1 MNQNPTWKY
10 LLLLAVCVI
19 SMVYAIPNLYP
30 SNPALQI
37 TLVDTNESFT
47 GSEVENITKSLN
59 DANIEI
65 KKVETL
71 DNELMV
77 HFADTN
83 AQFAAV
89 DPVKATLG
97 KDYSVALNLA
107 PTTPAWLAGAGAE
120 PMYLGLDLRGG
131 VHFLMEVDMDAA
143 IDKAVDRYNEGFK
156 SNLREEK
163 IKYLG
168 VTRESDDSLTIKFKD
183 QANLDKGL
191 KELNRLYLH
200 QLDIEQVDAV
210 KGTALNAKIT
220 IDNLASVKKLALQQN
235 ITTLRNRV
243 NEIGVSEPIIQQQGL
258 ERIVVQ
264 LPGVQ
269 DPTEA
274 KKILGATATLEFRM
288 VDEDNNAY
296 DAEANKRAPIG
307 SVLYQE
313 RNGNPILLKRSV
325 MLTGDFITD
334 ASATFDQNQQPAVS
348 ITLDGKGARMFERAT
363 GANVQKLMG
372 VVFIENKT
380 EISRDAEGNIVK
392 NTVKKQEVIN
402 VARIQEQL
410 SSNFQITGLDSAKE
424 ASSLA
429 LLLRAGALAAPI
441 YIVEERTIG
450 PSLGAD
456 NIKDGFNSVVYGFI
470 AVLIFMLVYYRT
482 FGIVANLA
490 LSLNLIVI
498 VAVLSLLQ
506 ATLTLPGIAGI
517 VLTVGMAV
525 DANVLIY
532 ERIKE
537 ELRDGTNPQS
547 AIFAGYEKAF
557 STITDA
563 NITTFIAAIVLYGMG
578 TGPIKGFAIT
588 LAIGILSSM
597 FTAIFGTRVLVNLIY
612 GKKRRLE
619 KLNIG

>member
-10 LLLLAVCVI
+10 LLLIAICVI
-19 SMVYAIPNLYP
+19 GVVYALPNLYP

-37 TLVDTNESFT
+37 SLTNANQQFQ
-47 GSEVENITKSLN
+47 GGEVEKITQSLT
-59 DANIEI
+59 DAGIAI
-65 KKVETL
+65 KKIENK
-71 DNELMV
+71 DQKLMV
-77 HFADTN
+77 HFSDTD

-89 DPVKATLG
+89 DPVKASLG
-97 KDYSVALNLA
+97 DQYSVALNLA
-107 PTTPAWLAGAGAE
+107 PTTPAWLGGAGAQ

-131 VHFLMEVDMDAA
+131 VHFLMEVDMNAA
-143 IDKAVDRYNEGFK
+143 QEKAVERYKDELGGY
-156 SNLREEK
+156 LRDK
-163 IKYLG
+163 KLKYLG
-168 VTRESDDSLTIKFKD
+168 VIREADDSLTIKFKN
-183 QANLDKGL
+183 QAALDAAL
-191 KELNRLYLH
+191 KSLKRQYQT
-200 QLDIEQVDAV
+200 QLTLEQVEATKGASLRAV
-210 KGTALNAKIT
+210 IT
-220 IDNLASVKKLALQQN
+220 EDNLSNIKKLALQQN

-243 NEIGVSEPIIQQQGL
+243 NEIGVAEPIIQQQGL

-288 VDEDNNAY
+288 VDEDNDPYA
-296 DAEANKRAPIG
+296 AAANKRAPI
-307 SVLYQE
+307 SSLLYQE
-313 RNGNPILLKRSV
+313 RNGNPILLKRQV

-334 ASATFDQNQQPAVS
+334 ASATFDQNNQPAVS

-372 VVFIENKT
+372 VVFIESKT
-380 EISRDAEGNIVK
+380 DVSRDAKGEIVK
-392 NTVKKQEVIN
+392 STVKKQEVIN

-410 SSNFQITGLDSAKE
+410 SSNFQITGLDSPQE
-424 ASSLA
+424 AHNLA
-429 LLLRAGALAAPI
+429 LLLRAGALAAPV
-441 YIVEERTIG
+441 YIVEERTVG

-456 NIKDGFNSVVYGFI
+456 NIKAGFNSVIYGLI
-470 AVLIFMLVYYRT
+470 AVLIFMLFYYRV

-490 LSLNLIVI
+490 LTLNLILI

-537 ELRDGTNPQS
+537 EIRAGMSPQN
-547 AIFAGYEKAF
+547 AIHSGYEKAF

-597 FTAIFGTRVLVNLIY
+597 FTAIFGTRVIINKIY
-612 GKKRRLE
+612 GGRRVE

>member
-10 LLLLAVCVI
+10 LVLIAVCVI
-19 SMVYAIPNLYP
+19 SMVYALPNLYP

-37 TLVDTNESFT
+37 TLTDTNTTFT

-59 DANIEI
+59 DANIAI
-65 KKVETL
+65 KKVETS
-71 DNELMV
+71 ETEVMV
-77 HFADTN
+77 HFADTD

-97 KDYSVALNLA
+97 SNYSVALNLA
-107 PTTPAWLAGAGAE
+107 PTTPSWLAGAGAE

-131 VHFLMEVDMDAA
+131 VHFLMEVDMDEA
-143 IDKAVDRYNEGFK
+143 INKAVERYLEAFK
-156 SNLREEK
+156 SNLREEN

-168 VTRESDDSLTIKFKD
+168 VTREADDSLTIKFKD
-183 QANLDKGL
+183 QATLDAGL
-191 KELNRLYLH
+191 KELNRLYLT
-200 QLDIEQVDAV
+200 QLDIQQIDVE
-210 KGTALNAKIT
+210 KGTALRAKIT
-220 IDNLASVKKLALQQN
+220 EDNLAGVKKLALQQN

-274 KKILGATATLEFRM
+274 KKILGATATLEFRL
-288 VDEDNNAY
+288 VDEDNNAFE
-296 DAEANKRAPIG
+296 AEANKRVPIG
-307 SVLYQE
+307 DVLYKE
-313 RNGNPILLKRSV
+313 RDGNPILLKRQV

-380 EISRDAEGNIVK
+380 EISRDAEGNIIK

-410 SSNFQITGLDSAKE
+410 SSNFQITGLDSAQE

-456 NIKDGFNSVVYGFI
+456 NIKDGFNSVIYGFI

-537 ELRDGTNPQS
+537 ELRDGTSPQS